1 MQEKWVG
8 ISKARVQSITATDT
22 GVTVAVRGAPNEIV
36 TLTFAHQMAKQQ
48 SMLHVLL
55 VRIVQPVFQFHRK
68 YVTKIKLFTLQAVV
82 AEKLRKNINKSIIM
96 YSTASLL

>member
-1 MQEKWVG
+1 
-8 ISKARVQSITATDT
+8 
-22 GVTVAVRGAPNEIV
+22 
-36 TLTFAHQMAKQQ
+36 MAKQQ

-82 AEKLRKNINKSIIM
+82 AEKLRKTSPKVLLCTQQPHCYKRVSFYWNSSIFPHLLSLPLKKCRKIWCTVVTQIQH
-96 YSTASLL
+96 STEI